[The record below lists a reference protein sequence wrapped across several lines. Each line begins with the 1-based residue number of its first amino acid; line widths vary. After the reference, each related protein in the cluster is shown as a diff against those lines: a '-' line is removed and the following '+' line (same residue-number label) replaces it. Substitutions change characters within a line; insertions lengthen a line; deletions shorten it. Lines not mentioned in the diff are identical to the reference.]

1 MNNLN
6 SKISDEIKE
15 KIENETVSEIE
26 KELKEGIENNLSG
39 SNNSNLTP
47 KLDSKVKEE
56 IDNLTKDSK
65 PVVPKNDKD
74 IEQGYNKN
82 AEQGY
87 SKNIEQGYNQGKKD
101 DKKMNRENQMASD
114 LSRNKREMSNKI
126 DNDLSK
132 KNIPLSS
139 VQNKSEGSQNEGEKK
154 EKQIDNEKSED
165 NRAQELNAEK
175 KADVKEKSGKVK
187 LDSEE
192 EVEKVSKVKLFF
204 NKLLKNSILNSIS
217 TFGFS
222 LFYSYIHLFL
232 CDKFPQFFGQ
242 PGGEWVPD
250 EIQKSNPKEA
260 KKIGDKVKVFEKPAL
275 CCACILHLLIIV
287 YIIVLIY
294 FILFPRLVAWTWLV
308 DKVTN

>member
-1 MNNLN
+1 MNNPN

-15 KIENETVSEIE
+15 KIEKETVSEIE
-26 KELKEGIENNLSG
+26 KEIKEGIENNNSSG
-39 SNNSNLTP
+39 LVS
-47 KLDSKVKEE
+47 KLDPKVKEE
-56 IDNLTKDSK
+56 ISDLTKDSK
-65 PVVPKNDKD
+65 PVVPKNDKNIEQGYD
-74 IEQGYNKN
+74 RNVEQRYNKDGEQGYNKK
-82 AEQGY
+82 EKG
-87 SKNIEQGYNQGKKD
+87 D
-101 DKKMNRENQMASD
+101 TRMNRENQMASD
-114 LSRNKREMSNKI
+114 LSKNKREMSNKI
-126 DNDLSK
+126 DNDLLKRTLPVDSAPK
-132 KNIPLSS
+132 
-139 VQNKSEGSQNEGEKK
+139 KSEDDDKKEGENKA
-154 EKQIDNEKSED
+154 EQTTNEKSD
-165 NRAQELNAEK
+165 DDKAQELTADK
-175 KADVKEKSGKVK
+175 KADVKENTGKGKIDV
-187 LDSEE
+187 EE
-192 EVEKVSKVKLFF
+192 EVKKASKIKLFF
-204 NKLLKNSILNSIS
+204 NKLLKNSILQSIS
-217 TFGFS
+217 TFSLS